1 MLKKFNILHIVLL
14 VLDIAVIPIVGF
26 VQGFDTPATFIAT
39 LATVLLAHPLIYLIL
54 MLVKTATIIDYEEP
68 RFMPL
73 CMVLTILLGCLI
85 WYCFFHLT
93 FVFADTIGLWYAL
106 VLLAFAIPYIIYKLI
121 TFVSD
126 KRKKNSKGPRIIK
139 NK

>member
-26 VQGFDTPATFIAT
+26 VQGFETPATFIAT

-54 MLVKTATIIDYEEP
+54 MLVKTAAIIDYEEP

-93 FVFADTIGLWYAL
+93 FVFTDTIGLWYAL
-106 VLLAFAIPYIIYKLI
+106 VLLAFAIPYIIYKII
-121 TFVSD
+121 TFISE
-126 KRKKNSKGPRIIK
+126 KRKKNSNGPKIIK

>member
-1 MLKKFNILHIVLL
+1 
-14 VLDIAVIPIVGF
+14 
-26 VQGFDTPATFIAT
+26 
-39 LATVLLAHPLIYLIL
+39 
-54 MLVKTATIIDYEEP
+54 YEEP

-93 FVFADTIGLWYAL
+93 FVFTNTIGLWYAL
-106 VLLAFAIPYIIYKLI
+106 VLLAFAIPYIIYKII
-121 TFVSD
+121 TFISE
-126 KRKKNSKGPRIIK
+126 KRKKNSNGPKIIK